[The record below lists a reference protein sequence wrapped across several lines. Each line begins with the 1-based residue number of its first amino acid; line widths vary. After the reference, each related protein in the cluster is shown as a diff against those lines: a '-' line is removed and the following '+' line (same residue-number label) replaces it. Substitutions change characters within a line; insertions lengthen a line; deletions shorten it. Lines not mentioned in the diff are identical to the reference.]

1 MNASKVVKTICVPKV
16 SSNVTTINVFQSNT
30 CVITKTIAVTGPT
43 NLHWYAKQHMMPRHA
58 KRKNLS
64 AKAMVPV

>member
-1 MNASKVVKTICVPKV
+1 MNVPKVVKTTCVTKV

-30 CVITKTIAVTGPT
+30 CVITKTIVVTGPT
-43 NLHWYAKQHMMPRHA
+43 NLHLYAKQHMMPRHA
-58 KRKNLS
+58 KKRNLS

>member
-1 MNASKVVKTICVPKV
+1 MSVSKVAKTICVTRP
-16 SSNVTTINVFQSNT
+16 SFNVTTINVFQSNT
-30 CVITKTIAVTGPT
+30 CVITKTIVVTGPT